1 MRKYLYTTLLLALLA
16 QEGVMAQENEGKKG
30 GFFGKIKD
38 TFSTEI
44 KIGNYTFK
52 DGSVYTGEMNGRQ
65 PHGKGKTVF
74 KNGDV
79 FEGEFVKGKREEAR
93 WISKNEIDK
102 FNEPAINDF
111 QDTLKKV
118 FELWDKLFEEK

>member
-44 KIGNYTFK
+44 RLATILLRMAV
-52 DGSVYTGEMNGRQ
+52 SI
-65 PHGKGKTVF
+65 
-74 KNGDV
+74 
-79 FEGEFVKGKREEAR
+79 RE
-93 WISKNEIDK
+93 K
-102 FNEPAINDF
+102 
-111 QDTLKKV
+111 
-118 FELWDKLFEEK
+118 

>member
-52 DGSVYTGEMNGRQ
+52 DGSLYGRNER
-65 PHGKGKTVF
+65 PKTERKR
-74 KNGDV
+74 KNG
-79 FEGEFVKGKREEAR
+79 F
-93 WISKNEIDK
+93 
-102 FNEPAINDF
+102 
-111 QDTLKKV
+111 
-118 FELWDKLFEEK
+118 

>member
-44 KIGNYTFK
+44 KIGL
-52 DGSVYTGEMNGRQ
+52 SLI
-65 PHGKGKTVF
+65 H
-74 KNGDV
+74 
-79 FEGEFVKGKREEAR
+79 
-93 WISKNEIDK
+93 I
-102 FNEPAINDF
+102 
-111 QDTLKKV
+111 
-118 FELWDKLFEEK
+118 

>member
-44 KIGNYTFK
+44 WRRKLKNAENLVMSTIG
-52 DGSVYTGEMNGRQ
+52 
-65 PHGKGKTVF
+65 HGIWQVT
-74 KNGDV
+74 
-79 FEGEFVKGKREEAR
+79 
-93 WISKNEIDK
+93 
-102 FNEPAINDF
+102 
-111 QDTLKKV
+111 
-118 FELWDKLFEEK
+118 

>member
-44 KIGNYTFK
+44 KIGNYTFL
-52 DGSVYTGEMNGRQ
+52 RQ
-65 PHGKGKTVF
+65 ETY
-74 KNGDV
+74 
-79 FEGEFVKGKREEAR
+79 
-93 WISKNEIDK
+93 K
-102 FNEPAINDF
+102 FHILHVSPSHIHLQRHRRF
-111 QDTLKKV
+111 
-118 FELWDKLFEEK
+118 

>member
-52 DGSVYTGEMNGRQ
+52 AVSYTHLTL
-65 PHGKGKTVF
+65 PTI
-74 KNGDV
+74 
-79 FEGEFVKGKREEAR
+79 RE
-93 WISKNEIDK
+93 K
-102 FNEPAINDF
+102 
-111 QDTLKKV
+111 
-118 FELWDKLFEEK
+118 